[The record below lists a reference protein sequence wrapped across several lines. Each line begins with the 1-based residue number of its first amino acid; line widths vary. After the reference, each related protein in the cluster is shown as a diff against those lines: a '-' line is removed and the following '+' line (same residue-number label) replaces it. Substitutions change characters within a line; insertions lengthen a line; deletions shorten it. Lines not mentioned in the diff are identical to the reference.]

1 MMNNKEI
8 ISNKIITEKFFNV
21 CLSDIDTFP
30 NCNTLSSLS
39 EECNNIVEL
48 ITINANEKI
57 TFSWCMINGLV
68 SNKNS
73 LEKSFKSIWLDK
85 FNKKIYY
92 LDDISKYCGI
102 SFEII
107 IRPPILDIGEIVD
120 MVFIHTDNTFNNLS
134 ETISSIQNMVK
145 KYIVINDNKF
155 VSNMRDNLLQN
166 TSAKLNYVEDT
177 IIDFLQSNHNW
188 SIVKG
193 YDTEYRMTILKRIED
208 N

>member
-1 MMNNKEI
+1 MDNKEI

-21 CLSDIDTFP
+21 CMSDIDTFP
-30 NCNTLSSLS
+30 YCNTLSSLS

-48 ITINANEKI
+48 ITIPTDDKI
-57 TFSWCMINGLV
+57 TFTWCMIKGLV
-68 SNKNS
+68 SNKNG
-73 LEKSFKSIWLDK
+73 LEKSFRSIWLDK
-85 FNKKIYY
+85 MNKKIYY
-92 LDDISKYCGI
+92 LNDISKYCGI
-102 SFEII
+102 SFEVIV
-107 IRPPILDIGEIVD
+107 RPPFLDIGEIVD
-120 MVFIHTDNTFNNLS
+120 MVFIHTDNTVNNLS
-134 ETISSIQNMVK
+134 ETISSIQSMVK

-155 VSNMRDNLLQN
+155 VSNMREDLLQN
-166 TSAKLNYVEDT
+166 TSGNLNYVEDT

>member
-1 MMNNKEI
+1 MDNKEI

-21 CLSDIDTFP
+21 CMSDIDTFP
-30 NCNTLSSLS
+30 YCNTLSSLS

-48 ITINANEKI
+48 ITIHPNDKI
-57 TFSWCMINGLV
+57 TFSWCMIKGLV
-68 SNKNS
+68 SNKND
-73 LEKSFKSIWLDK
+73 LEKSFRSIWLDK
-85 FNKKIYY
+85 MNKKIYY
-92 LDDISKYCGI
+92 LNDISKYCGI
-102 SFEII
+102 SCEVIV
-107 IRPPILDIGEIVD
+107 RPSFLDIGEIAD

-134 ETISSIQNMVK
+134 ETISSIQSMVK

-155 VSNMRDNLLQN
+155 VSNMRDDLLN
-166 TSAKLNYVEDT
+166 NNSGNLNYVEDT
-177 IIDFLQSNHNW
+177 IIHFLQNNHNW

>member
-1 MMNNKEI
+1 MDNKEI

-21 CLSDIDTFP
+21 CMSDIDTFP
-30 NCNTLSSLS
+30 YCNTLSSLS

-48 ITINANEKI
+48 ITIHLNDKI
-57 TFSWCMINGLV
+57 TFSWCMIKGLV
-68 SNKNS
+68 SNKND
-73 LEKSFKSIWLDK
+73 LEKSFRSIWLDK
-85 FNKKIYY
+85 MNKKIYY
-92 LDDISKYCGI
+92 LNDISKYCGI
-102 SFEII
+102 SCEVIV
-107 IRPPILDIGEIVD
+107 RPSFLDIGEIAD

-134 ETISSIQNMVK
+134 ETISSIQSMVK

-155 VSNMRDNLLQN
+155 VSNMRDDLLN
-166 TSAKLNYVEDT
+166 NNSGNLNYVEDT
-177 IIDFLQSNHNW
+177 IIHFLQNNHNW